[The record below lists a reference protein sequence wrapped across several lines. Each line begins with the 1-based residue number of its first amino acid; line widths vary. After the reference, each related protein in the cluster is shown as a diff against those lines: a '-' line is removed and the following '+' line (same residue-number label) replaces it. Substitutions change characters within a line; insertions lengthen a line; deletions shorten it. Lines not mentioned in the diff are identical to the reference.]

1 MKLSNNLKK
10 IILVLGIFIG
20 LILISWGICLLF
32 DKGFNG
38 MIIEWFNRN
47 YIHTVDYY
55 APITNEY
62 SSVSFID
69 WEGLKRLFFVALVCI
84 LCIGCFIVML
94 SAYLYAKSRVKLN
107 TKIISNMLNDYI
119 ASDKDITEIFS
130 EDYEDIAIQM
140 SKIKNQM
147 KSTEQRI
154 KDETVRKND
163 LILYLAH
170 DLKMPLASVI
180 GYLHLLK
187 EEPQISEELK
197 NKYIS
202 ISLDKAIRLEDLT
215 NEFFEIARF
224 NLSDITLR
232 YSTIN
237 LTRLLE
243 QLIFEFKPML
253 QEKNLLCNLNAD
265 NEILLQCDADKL
277 QRVFDNLLRNAVA
290 YSFPDTQ
297 INIEQEKQSDYVVIR
312 FTNHGNTI
320 ASKDLERIFEQ
331 FYRLDVSRNTN
342 DGKAGLG
349 LAIAKEII
357 TLHGGTITAGSENEM
372 IEFTVTIPLI

>member
-69 WEGLKRLFFVALVCI
+69 REGLKRLFFVALVCI

-107 TKIISNMLNDYI
+107 TKTISNMLNDYI

-147 KSTEQRI
+147 KSKEQRI

-170 DLKMPLASVI
+170 DLKTPLASVI

-320 ASKDLERIFEQ
+320 APKDLERIFEQ

>member
-84 LCIGCFIVML
+84 LCISCFIVML

-170 DLKMPLASVI
+170 DLKTPLASVI

-357 TLHGGTITAGSENEM
+357 TLHEGTITAGSENEM

>member
-20 LILISWGICLLF
+20 LLLISWGICLLF

-69 WEGLKRLFFVALVCI
+69 REGLKRLFFVALVCI

-107 TKIISNMLNDYI
+107 TKTISNMLNDYI

-170 DLKMPLASVI
+170 DLKTPLASVI

-320 ASKDLERIFEQ
+320 APKDLERIFEQ

>member
-20 LILISWGICLLF
+20 LLLISWGICLLF

-84 LCIGCFIVML
+84 LCIGCFIVIL
-94 SAYLYAKSRVKLN
+94 AAHLYAKSRVKLN
-107 TKIISNMLNDYI
+107 TKIIGNMLNDYI
-119 ASDKDITEIFS
+119 TSDKEIMDIFS
-130 EDYEDIAIQM
+130 EDYEDIAIQI

-154 KDETVRKND
+154 KDETARKND

-170 DLKMPLASVI
+170 DLKTPLASVI

-253 QEKNLLCNLNAD
+253 QEKNLSCNLNAD
-265 NEILLQCDADKL
+265 NEVLLQCDADKL
-277 QRVFDNLLRNAVA
+277 QRVFDNLLRNAVT
-290 YSFPDTQ
+290 YSFSNTQ
-297 INIEQEKQSDYVVIR
+297 INITQEIKSDCVVVR
-312 FTNHGNTI
+312 FTNHGNNISST
-320 ASKDLERIFEQ
+320 DLERIFEQ

-357 TLHGGTITAGSENEM
+357 TLHGGTITADSENEM

>member
-107 TKIISNMLNDYI
+107 TKTISNMLNDYI

-170 DLKMPLASVI
+170 DLKTPLASVI

-277 QRVFDNLLRNAVA
+277 QRVFDNLLSNICK
-290 YSFPDTQ
+290 YSLHGTRVYLSTDVQNGRVTVSFKNISRYALDITSDELMERFVRGDT
-297 INIEQEKQSDYVVIR
+297 
-312 FTNHGNTI
+312 
-320 ASKDLERIFEQ
+320 
-331 FYRLDVSRNTN
+331 SR
-342 DGKAGLG
+342 GSEGSGLG
-349 LAIAKEII
+349 LNIAKSLMEVQNGQMHLSLDGDLFKV
-357 TLHGGTITAGSENEM
+357 TLHFPAKQ
-372 IEFTVTIPLI
+372 

>member
-1 MKLSNNLKK
+1 MKLSNTLKK

-20 LILISWGICLLF
+20 LILAAWGICLFF
-32 DKGFNG
+32 DKVFNG

-55 APITNEY
+55 VPVTNEH
-62 SSVSFID
+62 SSISFID
-69 WEGLKRLFFVALVCI
+69 WERLKRLFFVILVCI
-84 LCIGCFIVML
+84 LCIGSFIVML
-94 SAYLYAKSRVKLN
+94 SAHLYAKSKVKLN
-107 TKIISNMLNDYI
+107 TKTISNMMNDYI

-170 DLKMPLASVI
+170 DLKTPLASVI

-187 EEPQISEELK
+187 EEQQISEELK

-320 ASKDLERIFEQ
+320 APKDLERIFEQ